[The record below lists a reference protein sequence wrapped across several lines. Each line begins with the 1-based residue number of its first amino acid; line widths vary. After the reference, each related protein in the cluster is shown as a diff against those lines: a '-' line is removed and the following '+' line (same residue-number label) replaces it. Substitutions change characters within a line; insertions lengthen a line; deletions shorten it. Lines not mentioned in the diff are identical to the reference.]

1 MVITE
6 YPDLQRI
13 RKELNLLQKL
23 YGLYNQVLESV
34 AGYYDILWADLNI
47 ESINEQLLDFQN
59 RCRKLPK
66 GLKEWEAFLVLKA
79 KIDDFS
85 ESCPLL
91 EQMSHPA
98 MLRRH
103 WDRIE
108 RMTKCTFEVESE
120 NFALRN
126 VMEAPLLEHRE
137 DLEDI
142 CISAV
147 KEKDIESKLKQVMGE
162 WENQD
167 LTFAPFKTRGELL
180 LKGADIS
187 EIVVL
192 LEDSLMVLSS
202 LMSNRYNAPFKPK
215 IQEWVHKLSGS
226 TEIIEQWLQVQN
238 LWVYLEA
245 VFVGGDIAKQLPQ
258 EAKRFGNIDKS
269 WQKIM
274 QKGRLRSVNRLEES
288 KFSENQNFGKSEF
301 SISKLFLAHET
312 TNVVKCCTG
321 DDMLSQLL
329 PHLLEQLEICQKSL
343 TGYLEA
349 KRLLFPRFFFVSD
362 PALLEILG
370 QASDPH
376 TIQPHLLSLFDNVNR
391 VKFDAK
397 VYDKIL
403 TMVSQEGEEVDLQ
416 PAVLCQGSVE
426 VWLKVLLD
434 TVLGTVH
441 KIVKRAWMNLGDSGF
456 DLLQF
461 EDTFPAQVGLLGIQL
476 LWTRDA
482 EEALS
487 NAKYDRSIMEKTN
500 QSFLDLLNTLIDQ
513 TTKELTKMERVKYET
528 LITIHVHQ
536 RDIFDEMCQKRVRIL
551 KIYIFDVLTD
561 IRCNNFFDESI
572 FSRN

>member
-1 MVITE
+1 
-6 YPDLQRI
+6 
-13 RKELNLLQKL
+13 
-23 YGLYNQVLESV
+23 
-34 AGYYDILWADLNI
+34 
-47 ESINEQLLDFQN
+47 
-59 RCRKLPK
+59 
-66 GLKEWEAFLVLKA
+66 
-79 KIDDFS
+79 
-85 ESCPLL
+85 
-91 EQMSHPA
+91 
-98 MLRRH
+98 
-103 WDRIE
+103 
-108 RMTKCTFEVESE
+108 
-120 NFALRN
+120 
-126 VMEAPLLEHRE
+126 
-137 DLEDI
+137 
-142 CISAV
+142 
-147 KEKDIESKLKQVMGE
+147 
-162 WENQD
+162 
-167 LTFAPFKTRGELL
+167 
-180 LKGADIS
+180 
-187 EIVVL
+187 
-192 LEDSLMVLSS
+192 
-202 LMSNRYNAPFKPK
+202 
-215 IQEWVHKLSGS
+215 
-226 TEIIEQWLQVQN
+226 
-238 LWVYLEA
+238 
-245 VFVGGDIAKQLPQ
+245 
-258 EAKRFGNIDKS
+258 
-269 WQKIM
+269 
-274 QKGRLRSVNRLEES
+274 
-288 KFSENQNFGKSEF
+288 
-301 SISKLFLAHET
+301 
-312 TNVVKCCTG
+312 
-321 DDMLSQLL
+321 MLSQLL

-551 KIYIFDVLTD
+551 KIYIFDGLTY
-561 IRCNNFFDESI
+561 IRSNRFFEESI